1 MPTYDYECQACGHRF
16 EHFGK
21 LHETGLRVCPRCSKK
36 KAKRL
41 IGAGAGFIFKGSG
54 FYVTDSRGSSGGNGS
69 ATKSETKSES
79 KPAPKGSG
87 AHPSGQAPKGGA
99 ASPSG
104 PKKKSD

>member
-16 EHFGK
+16 EHFGR
-21 LHETGLRVCPRCSKK
+21 LHETGLRACPKCRKK

-54 FYVTDSRGSSGGNGS
+54 FYVTDSRSPSGNGS
-69 ATKSETKSES
+69 SAPSES
-79 KPAPKGSG
+79 KSEAKPTAESK
-87 AHPSGQAPKGGA
+87 
-99 ASPSG
+99 

>member
-54 FYVTDSRGSSGGNGS
+54 FYVTDSRGSSGNGS
-69 ATKSETKSES
+69 ASSATESKKTEVKSES
-79 KPAPKGSG
+79 KPSSESK
-87 AHPSGQAPKGGA
+87 
-99 ASPSG
+99 

>member
-21 LHETGLRVCPRCSKK
+21 LHDTGLRVCPRCSKK

-54 FYVTDSRGSSGGNGS
+54 FYVTDSRGSSGNGG
-69 ATKSETKSES
+69 APAASES
-79 KPAPKGSG
+79 KKTEVKSEAK
-87 AHPSGQAPKGGA
+87 PSSESK
-99 ASPSG
+99 

>member
-54 FYVTDSRGSSGGNGS
+54 FYVTDSRGNGS
-69 ATKSETKSES
+69 AHSATESKKSDVKSGSKSSSES
-79 KPAPKGSG
+79 K
-87 AHPSGQAPKGGA
+87 
-99 ASPSG
+99 